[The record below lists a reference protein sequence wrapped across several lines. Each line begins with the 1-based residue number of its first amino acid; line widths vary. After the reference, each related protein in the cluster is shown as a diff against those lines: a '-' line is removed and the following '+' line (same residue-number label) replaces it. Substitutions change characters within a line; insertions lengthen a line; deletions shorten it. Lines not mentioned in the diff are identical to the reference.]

1 MTRGPRA
8 TTKASE
14 EPPGLAG
21 EASSPQKMIAGNLKT
36 MDLAELLQWLSQ
48 SQKTGTLVI
57 NNGKIE
63 KKLYLSEGRIVSSSS
78 SDPKEHLGH
87 FLVSQGLIT
96 EEQLADAV
104 RKQTATKNLLG
115 KILVS
120 SEAVTEDDLHRLL
133 VLKAEES
140 IFDIFTWLDG
150 EFRFLHDELPE
161 RTFIPL
167 SLDLTGILMEGARR
181 VDEWQRIRTVIP
193 DLASIPVS
201 ITDLT
206 DPDQSAGAQKIL
218 ALVDDESSV
227 EEIQEETHSTAFFV
241 CSVLFEQVKAKKL
254 KIVKPRIVKI
264 EVPVP
269 APASNPPRYQQAYPP
284 PQQGQPQQQPN
295 YGTPNPQ
302 QGYAPPPYGYGA
314 PAGGPPGES
323 GYNPAG
329 QNPAGQNIGSQ
340 HSGGPPPLEGDP
352 DQLDPLAMLS
362 AGEGLIAQNDF
373 ERAMRYLRAARNTR
387 PEDRSLESAIK
398 NAEHK
403 IRGAIERSG
412 LSMNCIPK
420 LAVSMDQLTS
430 LDVSAQEG
438 FILTRIDGNYDLKS
452 ILKISPMPEIDALIL
467 FSKLFRAGHVK
478 I

>member
-1 MTRGPRA
+1 
-8 TTKASE
+8 
-14 EPPGLAG
+14 
-21 EASSPQKMIAGNLKT
+21 MIAGNLKT

-96 EEQLADAV
+96 EEQLSDAV
-104 RKQTATKNLLG
+104 RQQTATKNLLG

-150 EFRFLHDELPE
+150 EFRFLHDELPK

-181 VDEWQRIRTVIP
+181 VDEWHRIREVIP

-201 ITDLT
+201 VTDLT

-218 ALVDDESSV
+218 ALVNDESSV

-241 CSVLFEQVKAKKL
+241 CSVLFEQVTAKKL

-269 APASNPPRYQQAYPP
+269 APASTPPRYQQGYPP
-284 PQQGQPQQQPN
+284 SHQGQPPQQPN
-295 YGTPNPQ
+295 YGAPAPPQ
-302 QGYAPPPYGYGA
+302 QGYAPPPYGYAA
-314 PAGGPPGES
+314 PAGGGPGEPVH
-323 GYNPAG
+323 NPAAQNAG
-329 QNPAGQNIGSQ
+329 AQNPTGA
-340 HSGGPPPLEGDP
+340 PPVDGDP
-352 DQLDPLAMLS
+352 DQLDPAAMLS
-362 AGEGLIAQNDF
+362 AADGLIAQNDF
-373 ERAMRYLRAARNTR
+373 ERAMRYLRAARNIR
-387 PEDRSLESAIK
+387 PEDRSLESAVK
-398 NAEHK
+398 NAEQK

-412 LSMNCIPK
+412 LSLNRVPK

-438 FILTRIDGNYDLKS
+438 FILTRIDGTYDLKS

-467 FSKLFRAGHVK
+467 FSKLFQAGHIKV
-478 I
+478 